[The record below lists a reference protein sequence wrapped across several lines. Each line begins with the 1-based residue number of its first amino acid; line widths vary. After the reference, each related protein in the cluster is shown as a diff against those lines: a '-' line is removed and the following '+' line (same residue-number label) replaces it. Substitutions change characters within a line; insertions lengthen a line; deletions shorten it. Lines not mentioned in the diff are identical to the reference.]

1 MKNER
6 YAPWLYISAAILV
19 FILVVLVS
27 ASITSALDTS
37 QAVTSWDRL
46 FGMSNAN
53 SIYLPILSEGSQP
66 EEIAIN
72 PVTGDSGLG
81 IQDSFQS
88 ENP

>member
-19 FILVVLVS
+19 FILVVVVS

-37 QAVTSWDRL
+37 QAITSWDDL
-46 FGMSNAN
+46 FRASNAH
-53 SIYLPILSEGSQP
+53 SIYLPLLSEGSQP
-66 EEIAIN
+66 QEIAIN
-72 PVTGDSGLG
+72 PVTSDNGLG
-81 IQDSFQS
+81 IQDWFES